1 MDPFIKKLYRALKR
15 HPQFMTYFR
24 GIEPEQDG
32 AYMVVGAF
40 GAWHRDLLTGKIH
53 DEELLIK
60 QCAWIDAVIAT
71 QDAEWIHVMRSEVF
85 SILNTNE
92 LVKWRSLVSAGSAK
106 QVEVFLS

>member
-1 MDPFIKKLYRALKR
+1 MDQLIKKLYRDLKR

-32 AYMVVGAF
+32 NYTIVGAF
-40 GAWHRDLLTGKIH
+40 GEWHRDLLTGKIH

-71 QDAEWIHVMRSEVF
+71 QDAEWINVIRSEVF

-92 LVKWRSLVSAGSAK
+92 LVKLRSLVSAEAVK
-106 QVEVFLS
+106 QVEVFL